1 MVKAIENFFLPLL
14 KHKGII
20 TSDNKINKSSQ
31 YITKLAGVDQA
42 KSMGFTHTNPAKTTF
57 DEEEQI
63 ISKKPKSVIKE
74 TK

>member
-1 MVKAIENFFLPLL
+1 MTKAIENFFLPLL

-20 TSDNKINKSSQ
+20 TSNNKINKSSQ

-57 DEEEQI
+57 EEDENPI
-63 ISKKPKSVIKE
+63 GRKPKSAVKE